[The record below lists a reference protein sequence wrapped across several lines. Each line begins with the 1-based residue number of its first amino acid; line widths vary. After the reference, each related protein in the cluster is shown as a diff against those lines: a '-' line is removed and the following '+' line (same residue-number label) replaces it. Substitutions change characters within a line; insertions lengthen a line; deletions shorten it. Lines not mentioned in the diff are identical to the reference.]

1 MTRLWLACL
10 WCGAALAAAKGF
22 PAEDETLRYAVKAT
36 GGVSIGTVTFVA
48 QRVKGTQATWN
59 FQLLSDFSLPGV
71 PVRDRFRSLSAGFC
85 SAEFEK
91 DWVHLNRKGGEFVV
105 FYPDRRRAVRTTRNG
120 GSSEMAVPPCARDA
134 LTMLYAVRAEL
145 AKDKLPAAS
154 PVVFGAQYQ
163 VQLNQTGSQKV
174 RVGGKEQ
181 KGDRVA
187 GSYRGPKSGG
197 TFELVFARDEART
210 PLLMRVPLAA
220 VTLTLELQ
228 P

>member
-1 MTRLWLACL
+1 MTRLWLVCL
-10 WCGAALAAAKGF
+10 WSGAALAAAKGF
-22 PAEDETLRYAVKAT
+22 PAEDETLRYAVKMP

-48 QRVKGTQATWN
+48 ERVKGTQATWN
-59 FQLLSDFSLPGV
+59 FQLQSDFSLPGV

-105 FYPDRRRAVRTTRNG
+105 FYPDRLRAVRTTRNG
-120 GSSEMAVPPCARDA
+120 GSSEMAVPACARDA
-134 LTMLYAVRAEL
+134 LTMLYAARADL
-145 AKDKLPAAS
+145 AKGNLPGPS

-163 VQLNQTGSQKV
+163 VQLSKAGTEKV
-174 RVGGKEQ
+174 KVGRKEQ
-181 KGDRVA
+181 KGDRVT

-197 TFELVFARDEART
+197 AFEIVFARDDART
-210 PLLMRVPLAA
+210 PILLRVPLPAL
-220 VTLTLELQ
+220 TLTLELQ